1 MRTALK
7 KCSARRRG
15 RAAHGVEEEM
25 NAHGGE
31 RVQMRTARK
40 EFEMSKK
47 VTENKE
53 EKQEKVLTKYDL
65 KMQKR
70 AEEKKKAEREERISM
85 ITGIVIVVALIC
97 LVASF
102 PIRTYLTVNGTYVKV
117 AGEKVSRVEFDYNYN
132 LVKDDYY
139 AQNGYYL
146 SMFGIDLNGD
156 LSTQMYSDTM
166 SWKDFFEQMT
176 IQNIVNNKAL
186 RDQAEAAGFTY
197 DASEDY
203 AEYREKLKEAAEA
216 AGVTEKEYIRQSYGT
231 YATASRIKE
240 YIIQGMEINA
250 FSEKI
255 SEEKAPSAEEIQA
268 YYEENADSYDSV
280 DYRLTIV
287 NAELPTEPT
296 ELADPVEESDST
308 EGTEGETT
316 DTEEAYQPSEA
327 EIAHAMELAYT
338 EAEEALK
345 SISTE
350 GELRENAL
358 KTGVASQLQSWL
370 FSAERK
376 AGDTTIVEN
385 TTSNLYYV
393 VEFVNRYRDET
404 PSADARIV
412 IVDAD
417 AAVGADAILDE
428 WKAGAATEESFAE
441 TADKYNNSDISPEGG
456 LYEGLI
462 NDGLPEALA
471 DWLYDS
477 ARKTGDTA
485 AISGADGEAS
495 YVVYYLGA
503 GDPRWSLNIESIL
516 LQKTMNAYMDVITEG
531 YEVEDAKGNLNYLKI
546 QAALEA
552 AESAAAESSEEDT
565 DAAESSEESSG
576 SAAE

>member
-1 MRTALK
+1 M
-7 KCSARRRG
+7 
-15 RAAHGVEEEM
+15 
-25 NAHGGE
+25 
-31 RVQMRTARK
+31 QMRTARK

-132 LVKDDYY
+132 LVKNDYY

-203 AEYREKLKEAAEA
+203 VEYREKLKEEAEA

-327 EIAHAMELAYT
+327 EIAHAMELAYA

-428 WKAGAATEESFAE
+428 WKTGAATEESFAE

-477 ARKTGDTA
+477 ARKTGDTV

-552 AESAAAESSEEDT
+552 AESDAAESSEEDT

>member
-1 MRTALK
+1 M
-7 KCSARRRG
+7 
-15 RAAHGVEEEM
+15 
-25 NAHGGE
+25 
-31 RVQMRTARK
+31 QMRTARK

-240 YIIQGMEINA
+240 YIIQEMEINA

-327 EIAHAMELAYT
+327 EIAHAMELAYA

>member
-1 MRTALK
+1 
-7 KCSARRRG
+7 
-15 RAAHGVEEEM
+15 
-25 NAHGGE
+25 
-31 RVQMRTARK
+31 
-40 EFEMSKK
+40 MSKK

-327 EIAHAMELAYT
+327 EIAHAMELAYA

>member
-1 MRTALK
+1 M
-7 KCSARRRG
+7 
-15 RAAHGVEEEM
+15 
-25 NAHGGE
+25 
-31 RVQMRTARK
+31 QMRTARK

-327 EIAHAMELAYT
+327 EIAHAMELAYA